1 MATVAMRY
9 YYMDAMRSI
18 LMMLGVFIH
27 SAQVFNPSQRWLVLS
42 DNTHPFFYY
51 AVTFIHSFRMPAFFI
66 ISGFFCL
73 MMLQRQTVR
82 KFTGNKVQ
90 RILVPLLV
98 TVFTLNLLQSI
109 FLSTVNKQ
117 LFSFEV
123 FFTSGDWLGHLW
135 FLINLLIYFF
145 VAAILTYFFTNV
157 IKKHSGIL
165 KILEKPPT
173 ALLLILL
180 PLCSLAIVAVN
191 KVGFPLYSTF
201 FTVLDV
207 YQIVS
212 YLPYFIF
219 GMLLF
224 HSHTLLK
231 KFSTIPFTS
240 LFILILVAYILKTS
254 LPFDNQTLTYFTNIY
269 SRSLIAWVSSSII
282 FKLFYMYAN
291 QPSKTWLFLS
301 NSAYSIY
308 LFHSIIVVVLAVTLV
323 KYNVPPALSF
333 IILIVSTITITLFI
347 HKKIILNFKTMQFLF
362 NGKY

>member
-1 MATVAMRY
+1 MRY

-27 SAQVFNPSQRWLVLS
+27 SAQVFNPNQRWLVLS
-42 DNTHPFFYY
+42 DNTHPFFNYV
-51 AVTFIHSFRMPAFFI
+51 VTFIHSFRMPAFFI

-73 MMLQRQTVR
+73 MMLQRQSV
-82 KFTGNKVQ
+82 KQFSSNKVQ
-90 RILVPLLV
+90 RILVPLLT

-109 FLSTVNKQ
+109 FLSHVNNQ
-117 LFSFEV
+117 SFSFEV
-123 FFTSGDWLGHLW
+123 FFTSGDWLAHLW

-145 VAAILTYFFTNV
+145 VAVSITYFFAGV
-157 IKKHSGIL
+157 IKKHRAIFN
-165 KILEKPPT
+165 IIEKPPT

-180 PLCSLAIVAVN
+180 PFGSLAIVALN
-191 KVGFPLYSTF
+191 KIGIPLYSIF

-212 YLPYFIF
+212 YIPYFIF

-224 HSHTLLK
+224 HSHDLLK
-231 KFSTIPFTS
+231 KFSTVHFAS
-240 LFILILVAYILKTS
+240 LLGLILVAYLLQFM
-254 LPFDNQTLTYFTNIY
+254 LPFDSKVLTYFVNIY
-269 SRSLIAWVSSSII
+269 SKSLIAWVSSSII

-291 QPSKTWLFLS
+291 KPSKTWLFLS

-308 LFHSIIVVVLAVTLV
+308 LFHSIIVVLLAVTLV
-323 KYNVPPALSF
+323 KYNVAPALSF
-333 IILIVSTITITLFI
+333 LILIVCTVAITLLI
-347 HKKIILNFKTMQFLF
+347 HKKIILHFKTIRFLF